1 MKWTYLSLVEDRV
14 NFDARKK
21 VLGRSDYSNENGG
34 RYMLIDKLRGKD
46 LDEFFEVILALET
59 VDECYSFFDDLCTV
73 NEMKTIFQRFK
84 VAKML
89 YNSNTYHEIEE
100 ETGASTATISRVK
113 RSLNYGNDM
122 YDVIFTRMKEK

>member
-1 MKWTYLSLVEDRV
+1 
-14 NFDARKK
+14 
-21 VLGRSDYSNENGG
+21 
-34 RYMLIDKLRGKD
+34 MLIDKLRGKD
-46 LDEFFEVILALET
+46 LDEFFEAMLTLET
-59 VDECYSFFDDLCTV
+59 VDEYYSFFDDLCTV

-89 YNSNTYHEIEE
+89 YKHNTYHEIED

-122 YDVIFTRMKEK
+122 YDVVFKRMKEK

>member
-1 MKWTYLSLVEDRV
+1 
-14 NFDARKK
+14 
-21 VLGRSDYSNENGG
+21 
-34 RYMLIDKLRGKD
+34 MLIDKLRGKD

-89 YNSNTYHEIEE
+89 YNKNTYHEIEE